1 MGQMYTA
8 RFDQVAVTALQ
19 DLFEIKAATSCV
31 VVIHDWSIYQT
42 SDVADAA
49 EEILRIETVRGDS
62 AEISGSGGSTVTPQK
77 LGSLQAAAASTVEAN
92 NTTRMA
98 GGSPPGSSDI
108 TGTFGW
114 NVRVPLEKVYTP
126 ETRPVVGPGAYWA
139 LALPVAPADS
149 LTIGGTLTFE
159 EIG

>member
-1 MGQMYTA
+1 MGQIYTA
-8 RFDQVAVTALQ
+8 RFDGVSVTALQ
-19 DLFEIKAATSCV
+19 DLFELKAASTCAV
-31 VVIHDWSIYQT
+31 IIHDWSIYQT
-42 SDVADAA
+42 TDSGDSE

-62 AEISGSGGSTVTPQK
+62 AEISGSGGTTVTPQK

-108 TGTFGW
+108 TGTYGW

-139 LALPVAPADS
+139 LALPVGPADA
-149 LTIGGTLTFE
+149 LTMGGTLTFE